1 MNLYA
6 YCGNNPVMRIDENGN
21 AWWHWLLGI
30 VAVVALAAVV
40 VTSAVITGGASL
52 VAMGIGFAV
61 GATANFVS
69 QGIGNILSGKN
80 FFDNMSVG
88 SILIGGLIGAAYA
101 TGLGGIAGALGIGIA
116 AGVLTASIEEKSFKD
131 ILFSGLVVGVS
142 SIVSYGIGQIIGR
155 VVFQNDGLVFN
166 DFMNLAKADGAK
178 MIQALF
184 TALKSSWYT
193 FLPSVVQ
200 GVMRAI
206 LNFVGKKEL

>member
-1 MNLYA
+1 
-6 YCGNNPVMRIDENGN
+6 
-21 AWWHWLLGI
+21 
-30 VAVVALAAVV
+30 
-40 VTSAVITGGASL
+40 
-52 VAMGIGFAV
+52 MGIGFAV

>member
-1 MNLYA
+1 MELQEA
-6 YCGNNPVMRIDENGN
+6 FIRQPFGDR
-21 AWWHWLLGI
+21 
-30 VAVVALAAVV
+30 AL
-40 VTSAVITGGASL
+40 SR
-52 VAMGIGFAV
+52 
-61 GATANFVS
+61 
-69 QGIGNILSGKN
+69 KN
-80 FFDNMSVG
+80 ETDV
-88 SILIGGLIGAAYA
+88 
-101 TGLGGIAGALGIGIA
+101 
-116 AGVLTASIEEKSFKD
+116 
-131 ILFSGLVVGVS
+131 SGLVVGVS